1 MTNEEIKKRIILL
14 CESYGILASKKIVT
28 GAISYA
34 SNTKCSSS
42 KEYYENAL
50 RKAKS
55 LLKIEMRKE
64 FSSNKNLYFSRMY
77 RNLFTDPYYDD
88 SKKLK
93 IINDLFET
101 VGPLSR
107 EDYLSIQ
114 GRFPKVKDFVSKQYG
129 SNDSSSFEKY
139 PALVS
144 FLSYSPSN
152 KDEINNIDETE
163 NIAKINDQLMH
174 IMESGN
180 SQAIEKLLFFN
191 QGLVSRAAHSHY
203 NVKNSSSLDFDDL
216 MQLGNEGL
224 LRAIEC
230 FDLSKGK
237 SFSTY
242 ATLWIKQAI
251 ERGIDDTGRNVRVPV
266 HRIEAAKK
274 TKREIES
281 LEKELGHFP
290 SEEEILKFLKISRKD
305 YLIYYEIMLGITS
318 VDKKVNGERQT
329 NTLADFSLIDNKL
342 VDEEV
347 FTKMENEYITNMID
361 SSLMFNENERF
372 ILKERLG
379 LTTGRPAT
387 LSEVAK
393 SFSCSHENIRQIQ
406 SKALQKIKTVLIELN
421 LKDMELRP
429 DIRRAYLSFL
439 HSSEDSQFDYLAC
452 RTGLFDKRRLSQEEA
467 LKKIRGAKKLEQK
480 VLKKLKNDKLY
491 DPLLFIYDSSEWE
504 NKHKYEEEK
513 KDKKA
518 KGKVKVVKLPTAYFR
533 KTV

>member
-1 MTNEEIKKRIILL
+1 MTNEEIKKRLVLL

-28 GAISYA
+28 DSISYA
-34 SNTKCSSS
+34 NATKCSSS

-64 FSSNKNLYFSRMY
+64 FSSNKNLYFSRVY

-88 SKKLK
+88 VKKLR
-93 IINDLFET
+93 IINDFFEA

-107 EDYLSIQ
+107 EDYLSFQ
-114 GRFPKVKDFVSKQYG
+114 GRFPMVKDFISKKYASG
-129 SNDSSSFEKY
+129 SFEKY

-144 FLSYSPSN
+144 FLSCTPTNEDKIDS
-152 KDEINNIDETE
+152 IDETE
-163 NIAKINDQLMH
+163 NMAKVNDQLMH
-174 IMESGN
+174 MMESGN
-180 SQAIEKLLFFN
+180 SQAIEKLLSLN
-191 QGLVSRAAHSHY
+191 QGLVNRAAHSHY

-230 FDLSKGK
+230 FDLSKGR

-242 ATLWIKQAI
+242 ATLWIKQSI

-274 TKREIES
+274 TKREIEA
-281 LEKELGHFP
+281 LEKKLGHFP
-290 SEEEILKFLKISRKD
+290 SEEEILRFLKISRKD
-305 YLIYYEIMLGITS
+305 YLIYCEIMLGVTS
-318 VDKKVNGERQT
+318 VDKTVNGERQ
-329 NTLADFSLIDNKL
+329 NSTLADFSLIDNKL

-347 FTKMENEYITNMID
+347 FTKIENEYITSMID
-361 SSLMFNENERF
+361 SSLIFSENERF

-379 LTTGRPAT
+379 LTAGRPST

-393 SFSCSHENIRQIQ
+393 SFSCSHERIRQIQ
-406 SKALQKIKTVLIELN
+406 SKAIQKIKTVLIELN
-421 LKDMELRP
+421 LKDMELSP
-429 DIRRAYLSFL
+429 DVRRAYISFL
-439 HSSEDSQFDYLAC
+439 HSSDDSQFDYLAS
-452 RTGLFDKRRLSQEEA
+452 RTGLFNKRRLSQEEA
-467 LKKIRGAKKLEQK
+467 LKSIRSAKNLEQK

-491 DPLLFIYDSSEWE
+491 DPILFIYDSSEWE
-504 NKHKYEEEK
+504 KKHRDEIENKNK
-513 KDKKA
+513 KV
-518 KGKVKVVKLPTAYFR
+518 KGKVKVVKLPTSYFR
-533 KTV
+533 RVV